1 MSKKSS
7 KLNEI
12 SKMFSEIDIEFKEL
26 SNEGIN
32 DMINIIKNKIIQDI
46 SQM

>member
-1 MSKKSS
+1 
-7 KLNEI
+7 
-12 SKMFSEIDIEFKEL
+12 MFGEIDIEFKEL

>member
-7 KLNEI
+7 KLQEI
-12 SKMFSEIDIEFKEL
+12 SKIFSEINIEFDKL

-32 DMINIIKNKIIQDI
+32 DMINIIKNKKIVDMP
-46 SQM
+46 QM

>member
-1 MSKKSS
+1 MSRKSI
-7 KLNEI
+7 KLKEI
-12 SKMFSEIDIEFKEL
+12 SKILSEINIEFDKL